1 MNLLLY
7 LAAIAPAFII
17 AGIIFFLDK
26 HEREN
31 YQPLL
36 LTFGL
41 GMLSAIPALGLQILA
56 SKLGFDPME
65 NLWFLLLDVF
75 IVVALSE
82 ELVKFIMLMVYPYRR
97 PFFNEP
103 MDGIVYAI
111 MVSMGF
117 AVVENVMYA
126 YNHGIETVIVRAFTA
141 VPAHAI
147 FAVFMGY
154 FVGLSKFH
162 PASKWRLIGFGFFLA
177 VMVHGIYDFFILQRY
192 YDWLMAFGLVT
203 IIVGIY
209 LSWLLIKDHRDNSP
223 FKVTVESGTAVEEP
237 FNIQT
242 YTEETDGEPLEDS

>member
-1 MNLLLY
+1 MNILLY
-7 LAAIAPAFII
+7 LAAIVPAFLIS
-17 AGIIFFLDK
+17 GLIFFLDK
-26 HEREN
+26 HERES

-36 LTFGL
+36 ITFGL
-41 GMLSAIPALGLQILA
+41 GMLSAVPALGLQLLA
-56 SKLGFDPME
+56 AKMGFDPSDS
-65 NLWFLLLDVF
+65 LIFLLLDVF
-75 IVVALSE
+75 IIVALSE
-82 ELVKFIMLMVYPYRR
+82 ELVKFIMLMAYPYRR

-111 MVSMGF
+111 MVGMGF
-117 AVVENVMYA
+117 AVVENIMYA
-126 YNHGIETVIVRAFTA
+126 YNYGIDTVIVRAFTA

-162 PASKWRLIGFGFFLA
+162 PASKWKLIAFGFFLA

-203 IIVGIY
+203 IIVGSY

-223 FKVTVESGTAVEEP
+223 FKVTVDSGTVVEESYIIK
-237 FNIQT
+237 NDS
-242 YTEETDGEPLEDS
+242 EEESEV

>member
-1 MNLLLY
+1 LNILLY

-17 AGIIFFLDK
+17 SGLIFFLDK
-26 HEREN
+26 HERETFK
-31 YQPLL
+31 PLL
-36 LTFGL
+36 ITFGL
-41 GMLSAIPALGLQILA
+41 GMLSAVPALGLQILA
-56 SKLGFDPME
+56 AKLGLDPSE
-65 NLWFLLLDVF
+65 NLGYLLLDVF
-75 IVVALSE
+75 IIVALSE
-82 ELVKFIMLMVYPYRR
+82 ELVKFIMLMTYPYRR

-111 MVSMGF
+111 MVGMGF
-117 AVVENVMYA
+117 AVVENIMYA

-162 PASKWRLIGFGFFLA
+162 HLSKWRLIGFGFFIA
-177 VMVHGIYDFFILQRY
+177 VLVHGIYDFFILQRY

-203 IIVGIY
+203 IIVGLY

-223 FKVTVESGTAVEEP
+223 FKATAESGTIAEEP

-242 YTEETDGEPLEDS
+242 YNQSEQEGEDGY